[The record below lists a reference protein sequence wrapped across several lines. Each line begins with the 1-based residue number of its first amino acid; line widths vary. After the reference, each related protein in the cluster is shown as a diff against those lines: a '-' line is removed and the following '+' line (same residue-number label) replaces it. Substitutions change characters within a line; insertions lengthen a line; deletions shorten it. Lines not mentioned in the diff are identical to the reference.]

1 MNFKSHWYILA
12 SQPFRWFILNCT
24 FAAFG
29 NGLAYIAMSW
39 IVLQH
44 DNSVGAVA
52 MLMLCFWIPMIIL
65 GPLCGVIADRYNK
78 KVLLIIANISRAFLL
93 ISVAGIAGSGLTAEE
108 AYLRAFLIGTFFALY
123 NPAAFALLRQVVPKQ
138 QLLSANSL
146 MDMAYEIGNVVGM
159 SSAGLFLALL
169 SAQSAIAFNGVLFL
183 LAGLCLLRIKMPS
196 TITTDEPP
204 KPKRHFWRDW
214 HDGFN
219 YLRERRSVTALYLA
233 QLLMAVNFITSPVLL
248 APFAKN
254 ILHTNV
260 MQFGFLEACISAG
273 IVIGNLLAPI
283 MVDLWRVKNV
293 LFVETI
299 SLLVFYIWFSL
310 NSSISLAYGL
320 YFLIGIG
327 LAAWPLAISKAQ
339 ELTDMAYQGR
349 VQATFNSVMSILVIS
364 IYLSLYWS
372 GNAVPL
378 RALYVLEATIALA
391 TVWLLWG
398 QRKIL

>member
-1 MNFKSHWYILA
+1 
-12 SQPFRWFILNCT
+12 
-24 FAAFG
+24 
-29 NGLAYIAMSW
+29 
-39 IVLQH
+39 
-44 DNSVGAVA
+44 
-52 MLMLCFWIPMIIL
+52 MIIL